1 MAASGKS
8 GLIGEL
14 TMCGTV
20 GDSTTYEIR
29 VRGHIDSRWSDWFA
43 GLTIRTTLGPDGVPI
58 TILTGEVVDQSALS
72 GILVRLSDMNLPL
85 ISVNPTDDSPLVESW

>member
-1 MAASGKS
+1 
-8 GLIGEL
+8 
-14 TMCGTV
+14 
-20 GDSTTYEIR
+20 
-29 VRGHIDSRWSDWFA
+29 
-43 GLTIRTTLGPDGVPI
+43 LGPDGVPI